1 MIKRKRKMMI
11 KRKRKMMTKRK
22 INMMTKRKINMMT
35 KRKGKVI
42 EEIEIAKVI
51 SMNCRLHK
59 IAKIINFTFKTNIIV
74 RP

>member
-11 KRKRKMMTKRK
+11 KRKIK
-22 INMMTKRKINMMT
+22 MMTKRKINMMT

-42 EEIEIAKVI
+42 EEKEIAKVI
-51 SMNCRLHK
+51 SMNCILHK
-59 IAKIINFTFKTNIIV
+59 ISKIINCTFKTNIFV